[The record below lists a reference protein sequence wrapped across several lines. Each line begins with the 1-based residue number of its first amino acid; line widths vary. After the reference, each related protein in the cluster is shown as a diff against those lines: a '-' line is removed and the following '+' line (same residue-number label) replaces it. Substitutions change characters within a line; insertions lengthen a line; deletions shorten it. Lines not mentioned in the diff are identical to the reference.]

1 MQGALRCVTG
11 SNPYFLVTYID
22 SLNASEAGREWRVW
36 VLCLGAGCA
45 AACRQDAGRHSAEAQ
60 LHGCPVPPLAQQQL
74 CSLQGTPSTG
84 TQGCPCC
91 LQRAKNMLREHRVVL
106 LPPLKKGCVRFN
118 ERNEWAPARLPAR
131 SPLLE
136 SQLDSV
142 PLLNKYLLNLLL
154 IMFRLIRAGVA
165 VEILYELSTLC

>member
-1 MQGALRCVTG
+1 MCNWVKPLFSGDLYG
-11 SNPYFLVTYID
+11 YFKCFR
-22 SLNASEAGREWRVW
+22 GRERGGFGCCV
-36 VLCLGAGCA
+36 CA
-45 AACRQDAGRHSAEAQ
+45 AAHGQDAGRHSAEAQ
-60 LHGCPVPPLAQQQL
+60 QQSCPDPPWLP
-74 CSLQGTPSTG
+74 SSSRVTPCTG
-84 TQGCPCC
+84 TQGCPWC
-91 LQRAKNMLREHRVVL
+91 LQRAKYMPGEHRVML

-154 IMFRLIRAGVA
+154 TMFRLIRAGIA
-165 VEILYELSTLC
+165 VEILYELSTSC